1 MKTKKLLTALALF
14 GSLGIV
20 NNSWGET
27 VQEIC
32 QTTTETLPG
41 AFANLMLVLDY
52 SGSMNN
58 HIYRTS
64 RRSTYDNNK
73 LYLGYFDP
81 FGAYIYDSSVGAY
94 KKIGNAHPDLL
105 RRGYSYQFR
114 YSWRHGF
121 GFGFGHHHMFGRRGI
136 RVYSGNF
143 LNWYYMT
150 RIDLL
155 RLILTGGKTTFS
167 GKSYVE
173 YKFTLPQ
180 PAITYTCPQYQ
191 NDLVKDII
199 LFGKSLTQLVQ
210 KAANVDSLNPDDI
223 NQNVASCLYKLASEA
238 RNVDTTQLQTEIQNI
253 WNNSADFDSFVESEG
268 LSPQAFN
275 NFLNNRNTDYRSAIY
290 NLLND
295 LFNKV
300 VLSTINSA
308 TFKNTDIKNYIQ
320 QLIDYAKNGLYSI
333 ANELGN
339 SIDPNRVK
347 NTFLTNINTYTN
359 TIRNKISTNYSYP
372 SVALDKLIR
381 LCEKLPNCQYDATQN
396 AIIYKAYAPQFFL
409 QFYCPMLD
417 AFNAW
422 WARHRFFC
430 RFLPHGYLRR
440 ACHNG
445 DVQISCQTET
455 GTLFVELQ
463 DGTKIYANSTITY
476 NPANGQVEGL
486 LQRLEKV
493 SYKPRVGAVLYSN
506 PSDDEVIKD
515 WIYPGYSYSGV
526 IDVINNE
533 NPEGGTPTGEA
544 FDEIKRYFSRESGV
558 WGGFSTNDA
567 GYVDPYTFSLTDPV
581 TGTENTYTV
590 ENAKNINLLIS
601 DGAWNGHGDIY
612 YYPPRNCLNDSVPMK
627 NLPDVNAWGNYW
639 ICAIDPAQPVYNM
652 WKGSKADLVSELS
665 GNQTAET
672 ISVPVLM
679 DSSQSYGLNAMKNIA
694 IAGGFIDKDNDQLPA
709 GYTSEP
715 PNPQCG
721 ADQGPPCG
729 SFVDIPSGDS
739 DPNNEWH
746 TNSGEIVNYY
756 SASQP
761 YDLLSALVKSFEN
774 AVGKIKNVTCYQLL
788 TEKEIPSAFI
798 ANYVRNTLQE
808 INTYV
813 NSDNLDYYK
822 KAAEALLNLVHYD
835 LYLANY
841 PYLAKI
847 EFLINQINSA
857 SDVTSFQNAVNN
869 AISTVFLSYR
879 QALMN
884 TLNALIQTLEEQI
897 QNSGGEVTEE
907 ILNTERK
914 IVKTVR
920 NLAVLYNQNPAE
932 VTQTLENNINNPQQ
946 FLTETKN
953 ASASYS
959 VQILLWLEY

>member
-14 GSLGIV
+14 GSLGVV

-52 SGSMNN
+52 SGSMDD
-58 HIYRTS
+58 Y
-64 RRSTYDNNK
+64 
-73 LYLGYFDP
+73 LYKNEVSYNPNELYFGYFDP
-81 FGAYIYDSSVGAY
+81 FGAYVYDSNAGAY
-94 KKIGNAHPDLL
+94 IKISNIDPDPVNHDQ
-105 RRGYSYQFR
+105 GKQFQYGGKNYGVQAR
-114 YSWRHGF
+114 YRY
-121 GFGFGHHHMFGRRGI
+121 RNEALDTNV
-136 RVYSGNF
+136 VYSGNY

-150 RIDLL
+150 KVDLL

-167 GKSYVE
+167 GNSYVE
-173 YKFTLPQ
+173 YTFTLPQ

-210 KAANVDSLNPDDI
+210 QAANVDSLNPDDI

-238 RNVDTTQLQTEIQNI
+238 QNVNTTQLQTEIQNI

-268 LSPQAFN
+268 LSPQDFN
-275 NFLNNRNTDYRSAIY
+275 NFLNNKNTDYKSAIY

-295 LFNKV
+295 LFNNV
-300 VLSTINSA
+300 VLSTINSE
-308 TFKNTDIKNYIQ
+308 TFKNIDIKNYIQ

-333 ANELGN
+333 ANGLGS
-339 SIDPNRVK
+339 SIDAN
-347 NTFLTNINTYTN
+347 NIENNFLTNINNYTN
-359 TIRNKISTNYSYP
+359 TVRDKISNTYNYAS
-372 SVALDKLIR
+372 ADIEKLIQ

-396 AIIYKAYAPQFFL
+396 AIIYKAYAPQSLL

-417 AFNAW
+417 TFNAD
-422 WARHRFFC
+422 WAKRHFFC
-430 RFLPHGYLRR
+430 RFLPHGYLRK

-445 DVQISCQTET
+445 EVQISCQTET

-486 LQRLEKV
+486 LQRLEEV
-493 SYKPRVGAVLYSN
+493 SYKPRVGAALYSN

-567 GYVDPYTFSLTDPV
+567 GYVDPYTFTINVD
-581 TGTENTYTV
+581 NYTI
-590 ENAKNINLLIS
+590 EDSKNLNILIS
-601 DGAWNGHGDIY
+601 DGAWNGHGGVY
-612 YYPPRNCLNDSVPMK
+612 NYPPSNCLNDSIAMK
-627 NLPDVNAWGNYW
+627 NLPDVSVSWSNYW

-652 WKGSKADLVSELS
+652 WKGSKADLVPELA
-665 GNQTAET
+665 GNQNVET

-729 SFVDIPSGDS
+729 SFVDIPSADS

-746 TNSGEIVNYY
+746 TNSGDIVNYY

-897 QNSGGEVTEE
+897 QNSSGEVTEE

-914 IVKTVR
+914 IVRTVR
-920 NLAVLYNQNPAE
+920 NLAVLYNQNPTE

-953 ASASYS
+953 AAASYS